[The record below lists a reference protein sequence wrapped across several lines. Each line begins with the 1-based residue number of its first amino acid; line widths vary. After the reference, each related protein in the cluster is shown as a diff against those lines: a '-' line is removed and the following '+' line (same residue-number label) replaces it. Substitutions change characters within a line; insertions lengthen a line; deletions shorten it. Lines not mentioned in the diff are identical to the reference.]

1 MSLVARKTLCIK
13 VKVGVP
19 TCQVAGSVQL
29 QGIAYSLDD
38 NGALTCSTAATPFRT
53 TVARKAAALKARH
66 AITGNCTTLVPGTNY
81 ALDYTNTR
89 CVELPETNPVRAL
102 TAEEEARGRT
112 CMTIKPYFSP
122 LHGCRL
128 I

>member
-1 MSLVARKTLCIK
+1 MKKRADSSPLPDGKYVHVRNMSLVARKTLCIK

-53 TVARKAAALKARH
+53 IVARKAA
-66 AITGNCTTLVPGTNY
+66 
-81 ALDYTNTR
+81 
-89 CVELPETNPVRAL
+89 
-102 TAEEEARGRT
+102 
-112 CMTIKPYFSP
+112 
-122 LHGCRL
+122 
-128 I
+128 